1 MNSKEAAISVIE
13 TLRDNGHQAL
23 MAGGCVRDML
33 LGRTPKD
40 YDVAT
45 GAHPEVVTKLFR
57 RTLEIGAQFGV
68 IMVMVGN
75 EQIEV
80 ATFRTED
87 GYVDGRRPS
96 NVHYSDAEHDASRR
110 DFTINGMFYDPVEE
124 KVLDYVN
131 GQADLKLKLIKT
143 IGDPIKRFEEDYLR
157 MLRAVRFS
165 AQLGFEIDPST
176 YNAVCENAPKITG
189 ISGERIAMETT
200 SILATDTAAT
210 AFKMLMD
217 TGLAR
222 EIFPEL
228 TGQKAE
234 FGIKV
239 LQLLTSPTDLALG
252 LVAVFASYDPTL
264 SLAQLKILKLSN
276 ADTNRIQFLLQNIS
290 TLLNSDM
297 SLAQLKKLLATG
309 YFDDL
314 CQLQLAIQT
323 ASSQST
329 EPLDVI
335 CSRAK
340 ALEDT
345 EITPKPLLD
354 GNELIAFGVTP
365 GPMVG
370 KVGRQ
375 MYDAQL
381 NEQLE
386 NPDQARQWV
395 ADWLKN
401 CDNS

>member
-1 MNSKEAAISVIE
+1 MNSKQAAVSVIN

-23 MAGGCVRDML
+23 FAGGCVRDML
-33 LGRTPKD
+33 LDRTPKD

-45 GAHPEVVTKLFR
+45 SAHPDAVIKLFR

-96 NVHYSDAEHDASRR
+96 NVHYSDAQHDASRR
-110 DFTINGMFYDPVEE
+110 DFTINGMFYDPIEE

-131 GQADLKLKLIKT
+131 GQQDLKLQLIKT
-143 IGDPIKRFEEDYLR
+143 IGDPIKRFQEDYLR

-165 AQLGFEIDPST
+165 AQLGFTIDPDT
-176 YNAVCENAPKITG
+176 YNAVCENASKITG
-189 ISGERIAMETT
+189 ISGERIAMEIA
-200 SILATDTAAT
+200 SILATDSAADAFNMLIDTA
-210 AFKMLMD
+210 L
-217 TGLAR
+217 LAQ
-222 EIFPEL
+222 IFPEL
-228 TGQKAE
+228 TGQKSQ
-234 FGIKV
+234 FGISV
-239 LQLLTSPTDLALG
+239 LDALPSPVELALG
-252 LVAVFASYDPTL
+252 LAAVFASYDPTL
-264 SLAQLKILKLSN
+264 ALAQLKILKLSN

-290 TLLNSDM
+290 ALLNSDM
-297 SLAQLKKLLATG
+297 SLAQLKKLLATE

-314 CQLQLAIQT
+314 YQLQLAIQT
-323 ASSQST
+323 ASSQT
-329 EPLDVI
+329 TDPLTAI
-335 CSRAK
+335 KARAK
-340 ALEDT
+340 ALEGT
-345 EITPKPLLD
+345 EIAPKPLLD
-354 GNELIAFGVTP
+354 GNELIALGVKP

-386 NPDQARQWV
+386 NPDQAKQWL
-395 ADWLKN
+395 ANWLKTHN
-401 CDNS
+401 NA